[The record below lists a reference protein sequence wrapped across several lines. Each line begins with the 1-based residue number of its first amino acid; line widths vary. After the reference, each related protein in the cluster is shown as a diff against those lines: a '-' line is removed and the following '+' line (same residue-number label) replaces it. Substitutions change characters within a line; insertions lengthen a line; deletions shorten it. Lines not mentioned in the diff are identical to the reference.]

1 MCLSCCLKWY
11 LDEQTFFYEKSSQC
25 KQTEKKSSKC
35 SAFVRVWYSTK
46 RITALIASCFPSSMQ
61 CFEIKI
67 ITIIMII
74 KKYSVRIL
82 KPGFHWKTRFIEG
95 LKFKTQLRGLYQID
109 NRSKQFSR
117 QTESNIYV
125 ARNKTK

>member
-1 MCLSCCLKWY
+1 
-11 LDEQTFFYEKSSQC
+11 
-25 KQTEKKSSKC
+25 
-35 SAFVRVWYSTK
+35 
-46 RITALIASCFPSSMQ
+46 
-61 CFEIKI
+61 
-67 ITIIMII
+67 MII

-95 LKFKTQLRGLYQID
+95 LKFKTFPETQLRGLYQID